1 MKKTTPIREGV
12 SDYLY
17 RTEGGQV
24 FLPLT
29 AKELEMIHTL
39 IDDDWTSKVDMNR
52 KSKTP
57 SDIPVPPI
65 KYHNLLYK
73 LAHAEESLEMSEY
86 QF

>member
-1 MKKTTPIREGV
+1 MKKTTPIKEGV
-12 SDYLY
+12 CDYFY
-17 RTEGGQV
+17 RTEEGQA

-39 IDDDWTSKVDMNR
+39 IEDDWTSKVDMNR
-52 KSKTP
+52 RGKTP

-65 KYHNLLYK
+65 KYQNLLYK
-73 LAHAEESLEMSEY
+73 LAHAEESLEMSDY

>member
-1 MKKTTPIREGV
+1 MKIVTPIKEGV
-12 SDYLY
+12 SDYFY
-17 RTEGGQV
+17 RTEEDQV

-29 AKELEMIHTL
+29 TKELQIIHTL

-52 KSKTP
+52 NGKTP

-73 LAHAEESLEMSEY
+73 LAHAEESLEMSDY